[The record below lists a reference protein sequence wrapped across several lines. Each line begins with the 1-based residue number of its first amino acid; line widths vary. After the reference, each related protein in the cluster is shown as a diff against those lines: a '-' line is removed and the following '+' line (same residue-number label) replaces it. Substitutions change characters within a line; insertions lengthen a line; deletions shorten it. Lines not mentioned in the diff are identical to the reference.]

1 MAITNSETKYDQMP
15 RENTFAQRFGSS
27 LKFGIVAVCPCYV
40 AIVARINKKKRKK
53 IMKLSA
59 RPGRITLRRVTIRGI
74 RATMHNDR
82 VSPTARLLVEEYGL
96 VLSASTAARL
106 LGYRIEALRQ
116 ARLRKQLPFRMFEI
130 AGRRGYFA
138 SSTDV
143 ADWLDQMTRQPA
155 AKL

>member
-1 MAITNSETKYDQMP
+1 
-15 RENTFAQRFGSS
+15 
-27 LKFGIVAVCPCYV
+27 
-40 AIVARINKKKRKK
+40 
-53 IMKLSA
+53 
-59 RPGRITLRRVTIRGI
+59 
-74 RATMHNDR
+74 MHNDR